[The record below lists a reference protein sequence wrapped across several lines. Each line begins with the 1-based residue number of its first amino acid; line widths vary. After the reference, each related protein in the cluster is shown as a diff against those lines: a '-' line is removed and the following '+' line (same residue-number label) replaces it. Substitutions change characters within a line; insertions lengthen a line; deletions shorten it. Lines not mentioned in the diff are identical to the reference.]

1 MGVVVKEVVVRCL
14 IGPKTV
20 ILKIDLQNRGCAHDV
35 TLCEKKAS
43 PRSIYT
49 CQKMRYGK
57 SSGSALR
64 GLV

>member
-35 TLCEKKAS
+35 TLCEKRQVPDLYIPAK
-43 PRSIYT
+43 
-49 CQKMRYGK
+49 K
-57 SSGSALR
+57 
-64 GLV
+64 